1 MLAGRETEQ
10 RQIDQLL
17 QRAAAGSSGVLV
29 LRGDPGIG
37 KTALIEYA
45 ASPPKPAKST
55 TSSTKLTAAPPASQ
69 NACFC
74 AATITRS

>member
-17 QRAAAGSSGVLV
+17 QRATAGSSGVLV

-37 KTALIEYA
+37 KTALIDYA
-45 ASPPKPAKST
+45 ASRAGPDRQRACRLPT
-55 TSSTKLTAAPPASQ
+55 VAA
-69 NACFC
+69 
-74 AATITRS
+74 